1 MINNYLEPK
10 EFRIDISELY
20 RCVKS
25 NRENIDTKLILEF
38 RNRAEDFMIYNEDI
52 KPEVPFDKTN
62 WENIK
67 SKYQYYVEE
76 TIEGDFVNVD
86 YFFARIPIKKN
97 LFENNEKEIFENSR
111 PLRAGMQLGNVQ
123 ASNKKTK
130 SHGLIFKGKGDKE
143 PRYYSD
149 NWWDYS
155 YDIYSYFQLV
165 NVPADFANP
174 DFQYFFAWY
183 WTLLDPLQITP
194 SFLEMILKKTGK
206 SEKLFFDYLDV
217 LNQKFIKIFE
227 NSLWDLNKDKIMNIS
242 NNTKEVVSKNKKG
255 RPSKDYLINRPIS
268 REINDGKTTLV
279 TEATAYL
286 FAYLQKSGV
295 ILSKKDGL
303 SKVDFSLIISALC
316 GYTPTN
322 INKNLSILKKNK
334 IELNNIKNEL
344 ELVIEL
350 INRDLKVN

>member
-1 MINNYLEPK
+1 MINTFL
-10 EFRIDISELY
+10 DIKPFEIELSEIY
-20 RCVKS
+20 RCIRS
-25 NRENIDTKLILEF
+25 NRENIDSKLLFDF
-38 RNRAEDFMIYNEDI
+38 RCRAMEHMISNNRV
-52 KPEVPFDKTN
+52 KPEVPFSKDN
-62 WENIK
+62 WEIIK
-67 SKYQYYVEE
+67 SKYQYYLEE

-97 LFENNEKEIFENSR
+97 LFENNEKEIFENSK
-111 PLRAGMQLGNVQ
+111 PLRAGMQFGNVQ
-123 ASNKKTK
+123 VSNKKTK
-130 SHGLIFKGKGDKE
+130 SRGLIFKGKSHKE

-155 YDIYSYFQLV
+155 YNIYSYFQLV
-165 NVPADFANP
+165 TVPVDFANP

-194 SFLEMILKKTGK
+194 SFLEMIFKKTGK
-206 SEKLFFDYLDV
+206 SEKVFFDYIDV

-242 NNTKEVVSKNKKG
+242 NNTKEEVSKNKKG

-286 FAYLQKSGV
+286 FDYLQKRGV

-322 INKNLSILKKNK
+322 INKNLSILKKNR

-350 INRDLKVN
+350 INKDLKAN